1 MKWEYVHLK
10 VKLDASTF
18 SEAETINQYGAERW
32 EIVSI
37 NILANVRGLHEVIY
51 TFKRRIK

>member
-32 EIVSI
+32 ELVSI

-51 TFKRRIK
+51 TFKRRMK